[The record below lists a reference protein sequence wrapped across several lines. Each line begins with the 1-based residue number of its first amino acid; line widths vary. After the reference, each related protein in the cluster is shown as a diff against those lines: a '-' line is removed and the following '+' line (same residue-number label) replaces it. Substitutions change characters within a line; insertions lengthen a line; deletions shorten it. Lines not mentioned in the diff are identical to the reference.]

1 MLISVVIPV
10 YNESDLIE
18 HLYEAVMSAMLKFTN
33 DFEVI
38 CVNDGSK
45 DDTLHKLQQCHQK
58 DKRFK
63 VLNLSR
69 NFGHQ
74 SAYTAGLNYAKGDFI
89 AMMDGDLQDPP
100 ELIPTMYKC
109 AIDNNSD
116 VVYGRRTE
124 RHETFFKK
132 LSIKLFHVIFN
143 KLSNINAPAN
153 VGNFSVMNRK
163 ALEAFLALEEKNRYL
178 PGLRFFIGFKQDYVD
193 YSRDDRTIGEA
204 KMNFSRLLKLALDA
218 LFSFSKLPI
227 KICIYLGVIGIIFT
241 LIGGGVV
248 LYKKVTGEAITG
260 WSSILVSM
268 YFLGSVQLLFMGII
282 GEYVHRIFV
291 ETQNRP
297 VFIVKDFFED

>member
-18 HLYEAVMSAMLKFTN
+18 DLYKAVMSAMTKFTD

-45 DDTLHKLQQCHQK
+45 DDTLLKLQVCHQR

-74 SAYTAGLNYAKGDFI
+74 SAYTAGLSYAKGDYV

-100 ELIPTMYKC
+100 ELIADMYKC
-109 AIDNNSD
+109 AIDNQSD

-132 LSIKLFHVIFN
+132 LSIKLFHFIFN

-227 KICIYLGVIGIIFT
+227 KICIYLGMIGIFFT
-241 LIGGGVV
+241 LIGGAVV
-248 LYKKVTGEAITG
+248 LYKKLTGEAITG

>member
-10 YNESDLIE
+10 YNESDLIDD
-18 HLYEAVMSAMLKFTN
+18 LYKAVMSAMTKFTD

-45 DDTLHKLQQCHQK
+45 DDTLLKLQNCHQK

-74 SAYTAGLNYAKGDFI
+74 SAYTAGLSYAKGDYV

-100 ELIPTMYKC
+100 ELIAEMYKC
-109 AIDNNSD
+109 AIDNQSD

-132 LSIKLFHVIFN
+132 LSIKLFHFIFN

-153 VGNFSVMNRK
+153 VGNFSVMNQK
-163 ALEAFLALEEKNRYL
+163 ALKAFLALEEKNRYL

-204 KMNFSRLLKLALDA
+204 KMNFNRLLKLALDA

-227 KICIYLGVIGIIFT
+227 KICIYLGIIGIIFT
-241 LIGGGVV
+241 LMGGAVV

-260 WSSILVSM
+260 WSSILVSI

>member
-10 YNESDLIE
+10 YNESELIE
-18 HLYEAVMSAMLKFTN
+18 DLYEAVMSALKKFT
-33 DFEVI
+33 DSFEVI

-45 DDTLHKLQQCHQK
+45 DDTLLKLLLCHQK

-74 SAYTAGLNYAKGDFI
+74 SAYTAGLTHAKGDFI

-100 ELIPTMYKC
+100 ELIASMYKC

-132 LSIKLFHVIFN
+132 LSIKLFHFIFN

-163 ALEAFLALEEKNRYL
+163 ALQAFLSLEEKNRYL

-241 LIGGGVV
+241 LFGGAVV

-260 WSSILVSM
+260 WTSILVSM

-297 VFIVKDFFED
+297 VFIVKDYFED

>member
-18 HLYEAVMSAMLKFTN
+18 DLYKAVMSAMTKFTD

-45 DDTLHKLQQCHQK
+45 DDTLLKLQVCHQR

-74 SAYTAGLNYAKGDFI
+74 SAYTAGLSYAKGDYV

-100 ELIPTMYKC
+100 ELIADMYKC
-109 AIDNNSD
+109 AIDNQSD

-132 LSIKLFHVIFN
+132 ISIKLFHFIFN

-227 KICIYLGVIGIIFT
+227 KICIYLGMIGIIFT
-241 LIGGGVV
+241 LIGGAVV
-248 LYKKVTGEAITG
+248 LYKKLTGEAITG

>member
-10 YNESDLIE
+10 YNESDLIDD
-18 HLYEAVMSAMLKFTN
+18 LYKAVMSAMTKFTD

-45 DDTLHKLQQCHQK
+45 DDTLLKLQNCHQK

-74 SAYTAGLNYAKGDFI
+74 SAYTAGLSYAKGDYV

-100 ELIPTMYKC
+100 ELIADMYKC
-109 AIDNNSD
+109 AIDNQSD

-132 LSIKLFHVIFN
+132 LSIKLFHFIFN

-153 VGNFSVMNRK
+153 VGNFSVMNQK
-163 ALEAFLALEEKNRYL
+163 ALKAFLALEEKNRYL

-204 KMNFSRLLKLALDA
+204 KMNFNRLLKLALDA

-227 KICIYLGVIGIIFT
+227 KICIYLGIIGIIFT
-241 LIGGGVV
+241 LMGGAVV

-260 WSSILVSM
+260 WSSILVSI

>member
-1 MLISVVIPV
+1 MLVSVVIPV
-10 YNESDLIE
+10 YNESDLIDD
-18 HLYEAVMSAMLKFTN
+18 LYDAVMVAMLKFTN

-45 DDTLHKLQQCHQK
+45 DDTLLKLQLCHQK

-74 SAYTAGLNYAKGDFI
+74 SAYTAGLNYAKGDYI

-100 ELIPTMYKC
+100 ELIASMYKC
-109 AIDNNSD
+109 AIENKSD

-132 LSIKLFHVIFN
+132 LSIKLFHFIFN

-163 ALEAFLALEEKNRYL
+163 ALEAFLALDEKNRYL

-227 KICIYLGVIGIIFT
+227 KICIYLGIIGVIFT
-241 LIGGGVV
+241 LIGGSIVI
-248 LYKKVTGEAITG
+248 YKKIAGDAITG
-260 WSSILVSM
+260 WTSILVSM

-297 VFIVKDFFED
+297 IYIVKDYFED

>member
-10 YNESDLIE
+10 YNESELIHE
-18 HLYEAVMSAMLKFTN
+18 LYNAVTKALTNFTQ

-38 CVNDGSK
+38 CVNDGST
-45 DDTLHKLQQCHQK
+45 DDTLQKLQHCHQK

-74 SAYTAGLNYAKGDFI
+74 AAYTAGLTYAKGNFI

-100 ELIPTMYKC
+100 ELLQAMYQK
-109 AIDNNSD
+109 AIENNAD

-124 RHETFFKK
+124 RHESFFKK
-132 LSIKLFHVIFN
+132 LSISSFHFIFN
-143 KLSNINAPAN
+143 KLSNIKAPPN

-163 ALEAFLALEEKNRYL
+163 ALASFLALDEKNRYL
-178 PGLRFFIGFKQDYVD
+178 PGLRFFIGFKQDFVD
-193 YSRDDRTIGEA
+193 YSRDDRSIGEA
-204 KMNFSRLLKLALDA
+204 KMNFSRLTKLALDA

-227 KICIYLGVIGIIFT
+227 RVCLWLGIAGMVFS
-241 LIGGGVV
+241 LFGGCVV
-248 LYKKVTGEAITG
+248 LYKKMIGEAIVG
-260 WSSILVSM
+260 WTSILVSI
-268 YFLGSVQLLFMGII
+268 YFLGSVQLLFMGIL
-282 GEYVHRIFV
+282 GEYIHRIFV

-297 VFIVKDFFED
+297 IFIVKDYFED

>member
-10 YNESDLIE
+10 YNESELIDT
-18 HLYEAVMSAMLKFTN
+18 LYTAVMNAMLKFTN

-45 DDTLHKLQQCHQK
+45 DDTLLKLQHCHQK
-58 DKRFK
+58 DVRFK

-74 SAYTAGLNYAKGDFI
+74 AAYTAGLNYAKGEYI

-100 ELIPTMYKC
+100 EHIESMLKC
-109 AIDNNSD
+109 AINEQAD

-124 RHETFFKK
+124 RKESFFKK
-132 LSIKLFHVIFN
+132 LSIKMFHFIFN

-163 ALEAFLALEEKNRYL
+163 ALQAFLALDEKNRYL
-178 PGLRFFIGFKQDYVD
+178 PGLRFFIGFKQAYVD

-204 KMNFSRLLKLALDA
+204 KMNFTRLMKLALDA

-227 KICIYLGVIGIIFT
+227 KICIYLGMIGIFFT
-241 LIGGGVV
+241 IAGGCVV
-248 LYKKVTGEAITG
+248 LYKKIDGEAITG
-260 WSSILVSM
+260 WTSILVSI

-297 VFIVKDFFED
+297 IFIVKDYFED

>member
-18 HLYEAVMSAMLKFTN
+18 DLYKAVMSAMTKFTD

-45 DDTLHKLQQCHQK
+45 DDTLLKLQVCHQK

-74 SAYTAGLNYAKGDFI
+74 SAYTAGLSYAKGEYV

-100 ELIPTMYKC
+100 ELIADMYKC
-109 AIDNNSD
+109 AINNQSD

-132 LSIKLFHVIFN
+132 LSIKLFHFIFN

-241 LIGGGVV
+241 LIGGAVV
-248 LYKKVTGEAITG
+248 LYKKLTGEAITG

>member
-18 HLYEAVMSAMLKFTN
+18 DLYKAVMSAMTKFTD

-45 DDTLHKLQQCHQK
+45 DDTLLKLQVCHQR

-74 SAYTAGLNYAKGDFI
+74 SAYTAGLSYAKGDYV

-100 ELIPTMYKC
+100 ELIADMYKC
-109 AIDNNSD
+109 AIDNQSD

-132 LSIKLFHVIFN
+132 ISIKLFHFIFN

-227 KICIYLGVIGIIFT
+227 KICIYLGMIGIVFT
-241 LIGGGVV
+241 LIGGAIV
-248 LYKKVTGEAITG
+248 LYKKLTGEAITG

>member
-1 MLISVVIPV
+1 MLISLVIPV

-18 HLYEAVMSAMLKFTN
+18 DLYKAVMSAMTKFTD

-45 DDTLHKLQQCHQK
+45 DDTLLKLQVCHQR

-74 SAYTAGLNYAKGDFI
+74 SAYTAGLSYAKGDYV

-100 ELIPTMYKC
+100 ELIVDMYKC
-109 AIDNNSD
+109 AINNQSD

-124 RHETFFKK
+124 RHESFFKK
-132 LSIKLFHVIFN
+132 LSIKLFHFIFN

-218 LFSFSKLPI
+218 LFAFSKLPI
-227 KICIYLGVIGIIFT
+227 KICIYLGMIGIIFT
-241 LIGGGVV
+241 LIGGTVV
-248 LYKKVTGEAITG
+248 LFKKLTGEAITG
-260 WSSILVSM
+260 WSSILVSI

>member
-18 HLYEAVMSAMLKFTN
+18 DLYKAVMSAMTKFTD

-45 DDTLHKLQQCHQK
+45 DDTLLKLQVCHQR

-74 SAYTAGLNYAKGDFI
+74 SAYTAGLSYAKGDYV

-100 ELIPTMYKC
+100 ELIADMYKC
-109 AIDNNSD
+109 AIDNQSD

-132 LSIKLFHVIFN
+132 ISIKLFHFIFN

-227 KICIYLGVIGIIFT
+227 KICIGIVFT
-241 LIGGGVV
+241 LIGGAVV
-248 LYKKVTGEAITG
+248 LYKKLTGEAITG

>member
-18 HLYEAVMSAMLKFTN
+18 DLYKAVMSAMTKFTD

-45 DDTLHKLQQCHQK
+45 DDTLLKLQVCHQR

-74 SAYTAGLNYAKGDFI
+74 SAYTAGLSYAKGDYV

-100 ELIPTMYKC
+100 ELIADMYKC
-109 AIDNNSD
+109 AIDNQSD

-132 LSIKLFHVIFN
+132 ISIKLFHFIFN

-227 KICIYLGVIGIIFT
+227 KICIYLGMIGIVFT
-241 LIGGGVV
+241 LIGGAVV
-248 LYKKVTGEAITG
+248 LYKKLTGEAITG

>member
-18 HLYEAVMSAMLKFTN
+18 DLYKAVMSAMTKFTD

-45 DDTLHKLQQCHQK
+45 DDTLLKLQVCHQR

-74 SAYTAGLNYAKGDFI
+74 SAYTAGLSYAKGDYV

-100 ELIPTMYKC
+100 ELIAAMYKC
-109 AIDNNSD
+109 AIDNQSD

-132 LSIKLFHVIFN
+132 LSIKLFHFIFN

-227 KICIYLGVIGIIFT
+227 KICIYLGMIGIIFT
-241 LIGGGVV
+241 LIGGAVV
-248 LYKKVTGEAITG
+248 LYKKLTGEAITG

>member
-1 MLISVVIPV
+1 MLISVVIPL
-10 YNESDLIE
+10 YNESDLIDD
-18 HLYEAVMSAMLKFTN
+18 LYKAVMSAMTKFTN

-45 DDTLHKLQQCHQK
+45 DDTLFKLQQCHNK

-74 SAYTAGLNYAKGDFI
+74 SAYTAGLNYAKGDYV

-100 ELIPTMYKC
+100 ELIASMYEC
-109 AIDNNSD
+109 AIQNQSD

-124 RHETFFKK
+124 RHETYFKK
-132 LSIKLFHVIFN
+132 LSIKLFHIIFN

-163 ALEAFLALEEKNRYL
+163 ALQAFLALDEKNRYL

-193 YSRDDRTIGEA
+193 YSRDNRTIGEA

-218 LFSFSKLPI
+218 IFSFSKLPI

-241 LIGGGVV
+241 LIGGGIVI
-248 LYKKVTGEAITG
+248 YKKIAGEAITG
-260 WSSILVSM
+260 WTSILVSM

-297 VFIVKDFFED
+297 IYIVKDYFED

>member
-18 HLYEAVMSAMLKFTN
+18 DLYKAVMSAMTKFTD

-45 DDTLHKLQQCHQK
+45 DDTLLKLQVCHQR

-74 SAYTAGLNYAKGDFI
+74 SAYTAGLSYAKGEYV

-100 ELIPTMYKC
+100 ELIADMYKC
-109 AIDNNSD
+109 AIDNQSD

-132 LSIKLFHVIFN
+132 LSIKLFHFIFN

-227 KICIYLGVIGIIFT
+227 KICIYLGIIGIIFT
-241 LIGGGVV
+241 LIGGAIV
-248 LYKKVTGEAITG
+248 LYKKLTGEAITG

-297 VFIVKDFFED
+297 VFIVKYR

>member
-18 HLYEAVMSAMLKFTN
+18 DLYKAVMSAMTKFTD

-45 DDTLHKLQQCHQK
+45 DDTLFKLQVCHQR

-74 SAYTAGLNYAKGDFI
+74 SAYTAGLSYAKGDYV

-100 ELIPTMYKC
+100 ELIADMYKC
-109 AIDNNSD
+109 AIDNQSD

-132 LSIKLFHVIFN
+132 LSIKLFHFIFN

-227 KICIYLGVIGIIFT
+227 KICIYLGMIGIVFT
-241 LIGGGVV
+241 LIGGAVV
-248 LYKKVTGEAITG
+248 LYKKLTGEAITG

>member
-10 YNESDLIE
+10 YNESDLIDE
-18 HLYEAVMSAMLKFTN
+18 LYKAVMSAMTKFTD

-45 DDTLHKLQQCHQK
+45 DDTLLKLQVCHQK

-74 SAYTAGLNYAKGDFI
+74 SAYTAGLSYAKGEYV

-100 ELIPTMYKC
+100 ELIAEMYKC
-109 AIDNNSD
+109 AIDNKSD

-132 LSIKLFHVIFN
+132 LSIKLFHFIFN

-241 LIGGGVV
+241 LIGGAVV

-297 VFIVKDFFED
+297 VFIVKDFF

>member
-18 HLYEAVMSAMLKFTN
+18 DLYKAVMSAMTKFTDN
-33 DFEVI
+33 FEVI

-45 DDTLHKLQQCHQK
+45 DDTLLKLQICHQR

-74 SAYTAGLNYAKGDFI
+74 SAYTAGLTYAKGDYV

-100 ELIPTMYKC
+100 ELIEAMYKC
-109 AIDNNSD
+109 AIDNQSD

-132 LSIKLFHVIFN
+132 LSIKTFHFIFN

-241 LIGGGVV
+241 LIGGAIV

-297 VFIVKDFFED
+297 VFIVKDYFED

>member
-1 MLISVVIPV
+1 MLLSVVIPV
-10 YNESDLIE
+10 YNESELIKDL
-18 HLYEAVMSAMLKFTN
+18 YTAVMNAMLKITN

-45 DDTLHKLQQCHQK
+45 DDTLEKLLVYHQQ
-58 DKRFK
+58 DNRFK
-63 VLNLSR
+63 VLSLSR

-74 SAYTAGLNYAKGDFI
+74 AAYTAGLSYAKGDYI

-100 ELIPTMYKC
+100 ELIGSMLEK
-109 AIDNNSD
+109 IKSDDSD

-124 RHETFFKK
+124 RKESFFKK
-132 LSIKLFHVIFN
+132 LSIKMFHLIFN

-153 VGNFSVMNRK
+153 VGNFSVMNKK
-163 ALEAFLALEEKNRYL
+163 ALKAFLALDEKNRYL
-178 PGLRFFIGFKQDYVD
+178 PGLRFFIGFKQSYVD

-204 KMNFSRLLKLALDA
+204 KMNFTKLMKLALDA

-227 KICIYLGVIGIIFT
+227 KICIYLGMIGIFFT
-241 LIGGGVV
+241 IVGGSVV
-248 LYKKVTGEAITG
+248 LYKKMDGEAITG
-260 WSSILVSM
+260 WTSILVSI

-297 VFIVKDFFED
+297 IFIVKDYFED

>member
-18 HLYEAVMSAMLKFTN
+18 DLYKAVMSAMTKFTD

-45 DDTLHKLQQCHQK
+45 DDTLLKLQVCHQR

-74 SAYTAGLNYAKGDFI
+74 SAYTAGLSYAKGDYV

-100 ELIPTMYKC
+100 ELIADMYKC
-109 AIDNNSD
+109 AIDNQSD

-132 LSIKLFHVIFN
+132 LSIKLFHFIFN

-227 KICIYLGVIGIIFT
+227 KICIYLGMIGIIFT
-241 LIGGGVV
+241 LIGGAVV
-248 LYKKVTGEAITG
+248 LYKKLTGEAITG

>member
-1 MLISVVIPV
+1 MQISVVIPV
-10 YNESDLIE
+10 YNESDLIDE
-18 HLYEAVMSAMLKFTN
+18 LYEAVMSAMKKFTD

-45 DDTLHKLQQCHQK
+45 DNTLEKLFHCHQK

-74 SAYTAGLNYAKGDFI
+74 SAYTAGLNYAKGDFV

-100 ELIPTMYKC
+100 ELIEAMYKC
-109 AIDNNSD
+109 AIENNSD

-124 RHETFFKK
+124 RKETFFKK
-132 LSIKLFHVIFN
+132 FSIKLFHFIFN

-163 ALEAFLALEEKNRYL
+163 ALQAFLALEEKNRYL

-218 LFSFSKLPI
+218 IFSFSKLPI
-227 KICIYLGVIGIIFT
+227 KICLYLGIIGIIFT
-241 LIGGGVV
+241 MIGGMVV
-248 LYKKVTGEAITG
+248 IYKKLTGEAITG
-260 WSSILVSM
+260 WTSILVSL

-291 ETQNRP
+291 ETQSRP
-297 VFIVKDFFED
+297 VYIVKDFFED

>member
-18 HLYEAVMSAMLKFTN
+18 DLYKAVMSAMTKFTD

-45 DDTLHKLQQCHQK
+45 DDTLLKLQVCHQR

-74 SAYTAGLNYAKGDFI
+74 SAYTAGLSYAKGDYV

-100 ELIPTMYKC
+100 ELIVDMYKC
-109 AIDNNSD
+109 AIDNQSD

-132 LSIKLFHVIFN
+132 ISIKLFHFIFN

-227 KICIYLGVIGIIFT
+227 KICIYLGMIGIVFT
-241 LIGGGVV
+241 LIGGAIV
-248 LYKKVTGEAITG
+248 LYKKLTGEAITG

>member
-18 HLYEAVMSAMLKFTN
+18 DLYKAVMSAMTKFTDN
-33 DFEVI
+33 FEVI

-45 DDTLHKLQQCHQK
+45 DDTLLKLQICHQR

-74 SAYTAGLNYAKGDFI
+74 SAYTAGLTYAKGDYV

-100 ELIPTMYKC
+100 ELIEAMYKC
-109 AIDNNSD
+109 AIDNQSD

-132 LSIKLFHVIFN
+132 LSIKIFHFIFN

-227 KICIYLGVIGIIFT
+227 KICIYLGVIGVIFT
-241 LIGGGVV
+241 LIGGAIV

>member
-18 HLYEAVMSAMLKFTN
+18 DLYKAVMSAMTKFTD

-45 DDTLHKLQQCHQK
+45 DDTLLKLQVCHQR

-74 SAYTAGLNYAKGDFI
+74 SAYTAGLSYAKGEYV

-100 ELIPTMYKC
+100 ELIADMYKC
-109 AIDNNSD
+109 AIHNQSD

-132 LSIKLFHVIFN
+132 LSIKLFHFIFN

-153 VGNFSVMNRK
+153 VGNYSVMNRK

-227 KICIYLGVIGIIFT
+227 KICIYLGMIGIIFT
-241 LIGGGVV
+241 LIGGAIV
-248 LYKKVTGEAITG
+248 LYKKLTGEAITG

>member
-18 HLYEAVMSAMLKFTN
+18 DLYKAVMSAMTKFTD

-45 DDTLHKLQQCHQK
+45 DDTLLKLQVCHQR

-74 SAYTAGLNYAKGDFI
+74 SAYTAGLSYAKGDYV

-100 ELIPTMYKC
+100 ELIADMYKC
-109 AIDNNSD
+109 AIDNQSD
-116 VVYGRRTE
+116 VVYGQRTE

-132 LSIKLFHVIFN
+132 LSIKLFHFIFN

-227 KICIYLGVIGIIFT
+227 KICIYLGMIGIVFT
-241 LIGGGVV
+241 LIGGAVV
-248 LYKKVTGEAITG
+248 LYKKLTGEAITG

>member
-18 HLYEAVMSAMLKFTN
+18 DLYKAVMSAMTKFTD

-45 DDTLHKLQQCHQK
+45 DDTLLKLQVCHQR

-74 SAYTAGLNYAKGDFI
+74 SAYTAGLSYAKGDYV

-100 ELIPTMYKC
+100 ELIADMYKC
-109 AIDNNSD
+109 AIDNQSD

-132 LSIKLFHVIFN
+132 LSIKLFHFIFN

-227 KICIYLGVIGIIFT
+227 KICIYLGMIGIVFT
-241 LIGGGVV
+241 LIGGAIV
-248 LYKKVTGEAITG
+248 LYKKLTGEAITG

>member
-18 HLYEAVMSAMLKFTN
+18 DLYKAVMSAMTKFTD

-45 DDTLHKLQQCHQK
+45 DDTLLKLQVCHQR

-74 SAYTAGLNYAKGDFI
+74 SAYTAGLSYAKGDYV

-100 ELIPTMYKC
+100 ELIADMYKC
-109 AIDNNSD
+109 AIDNQSD

-132 LSIKLFHVIFN
+132 LSIKLFHFIFN

-227 KICIYLGVIGIIFT
+227 KICIYLGMIGIVFT
-241 LIGGGVV
+241 LIGGAVV
-248 LYKKVTGEAITG
+248 LYKKLTGEAITG

>member
-18 HLYEAVMSAMLKFTN
+18 DLYKAVMSAMTKFTN

-45 DDTLHKLQQCHQK
+45 DDTLLKLQVCHQR

-74 SAYTAGLNYAKGDFI
+74 SAYTAGLSYAKGDYV

-100 ELIPTMYKC
+100 ELIADMYKC
-109 AIDNNSD
+109 AIDNQSD

-132 LSIKLFHVIFN
+132 LSIKLFHFIFN

-227 KICIYLGVIGIIFT
+227 KICIYLGMIGIVFT
-241 LIGGGVV
+241 LIGGAVV
-248 LYKKVTGEAITG
+248 LYKKLTGEAITG

>member
-18 HLYEAVMSAMLKFTN
+18 DLYEAVMSALKKFTN

-45 DDTLHKLQQCHQK
+45 DDTLLKLQLCHQK

-74 SAYTAGLNYAKGDFI
+74 SAYTAGLNYAKGEYI

-100 ELIPTMYKC
+100 ELIASMYQC
-109 AIDNNSD
+109 AVDNKSD

-132 LSIKLFHVIFN
+132 LSIKLFHLIFN

-163 ALEAFLALEEKNRYL
+163 ALQAFLALDEKNRYL

-227 KICIYLGVIGIIFT
+227 KICIYLGIIGIVFT

-260 WSSILVSM
+260 WTSILVSM

-297 VFIVKDFFED
+297 IYIVKDYFED

>member
-18 HLYEAVMSAMLKFTN
+18 DLYKAVMSAMTKFTD

-45 DDTLHKLQQCHQK
+45 DDTLLKLQVCHQR

-74 SAYTAGLNYAKGDFI
+74 SAYTAGLSYAKGDYV

-100 ELIPTMYKC
+100 ELIADMYKC
-109 AIDNNSD
+109 AIDNQSD

-132 LSIKLFHVIFN
+132 FSIKLFHFIFN

-227 KICIYLGVIGIIFT
+227 KICIYLGMIGIVFT
-241 LIGGGVV
+241 LIGGAVV
-248 LYKKVTGEAITG
+248 LYKKLTGEAITG

>member
-18 HLYEAVMSAMLKFTN
+18 DLYKAVMSAMTKFTN

-45 DDTLHKLQQCHQK
+45 DDTLLKLQVCHQR

-74 SAYTAGLNYAKGDFI
+74 SAYTAGLSYAKGDYV

-100 ELIPTMYKC
+100 ELIADMYKC
-109 AIDNNSD
+109 AIDNQSD

-132 LSIKLFHVIFN
+132 LSIKLFHFIFN

-227 KICIYLGVIGIIFT
+227 KICIYLGMIGIIFT
-241 LIGGGVV
+241 LIGGAVV
-248 LYKKVTGEAITG
+248 LYKKLTGEAITG

>member
-10 YNESDLIE
+10 YNESELIDT
-18 HLYEAVMSAMLKFTN
+18 LYTAVMNAMLKFTN

-45 DDTLHKLQQCHQK
+45 DDTLFKLQLCHQK
-58 DKRFK
+58 DVRFK

-74 SAYTAGLNYAKGDFI
+74 AAYTAGLNYAKGEYI

-100 ELIPTMYKC
+100 EHIESMLKC
-109 AIDNNSD
+109 AINEQAD

-124 RHETFFKK
+124 RKESFFKK
-132 LSIKLFHVIFN
+132 LSIKMFHFIFN

-163 ALEAFLALEEKNRYL
+163 ALQAFLALDEKNRYL
-178 PGLRFFIGFKQDYVD
+178 PGLRFFIGFKQAYVD

-204 KMNFSRLLKLALDA
+204 KMNFTRLMKLALDA

-227 KICIYLGVIGIIFT
+227 KICIYLGMIGIFFT
-241 LIGGGVV
+241 IAGGCVV
-248 LYKKVTGEAITG
+248 LYKKIDGEAITG
-260 WSSILVSM
+260 WTSILVSI

-297 VFIVKDFFED
+297 IFIVKDYFED

>member
-18 HLYEAVMSAMLKFTN
+18 DLYKAVMSAMTKFTD

-45 DDTLHKLQQCHQK
+45 DDTLLKLQVCHQR

-74 SAYTAGLNYAKGDFI
+74 SAYTAGLSYAKGDYV

-100 ELIPTMYKC
+100 DLIADMYKC
-109 AIDNNSD
+109 AIDNQSD

-132 LSIKLFHVIFN
+132 LSIKLFHFIFN

-227 KICIYLGVIGIIFT
+227 KICIYLGMIGIIFT
-241 LIGGGVV
+241 LIGGAVV
-248 LYKKVTGEAITG
+248 LYKKLTGEAITG

>member
-1 MLISVVIPV
+1 MLLSVVIPV
-10 YNESDLIE
+10 YNESELIKDL
-18 HLYEAVMSAMLKFTN
+18 YTAVMNAMLKITN

-45 DDTLHKLQQCHQK
+45 DDTLEKLYAYHQQ

-63 VLNLSR
+63 VLSLSR

-74 SAYTAGLNYAKGDFI
+74 AAYTAGLAHAKGDYI

-100 ELIPTMYKC
+100 ELIGSMLEKIKT
-109 AIDNNSD
+109 DDSD

-124 RHETFFKK
+124 RKESFFKK
-132 LSIKLFHVIFN
+132 LSIKMFHLIFN

-163 ALEAFLALEEKNRYL
+163 ALQAFLALDEKNRYL
-178 PGLRFFIGFKQDYVD
+178 PGLRFFIGFKQSYVD

-204 KMNFSRLLKLALDA
+204 KMNFTKLMKLALDA

-227 KICIYLGVIGIIFT
+227 KICIYLGMIGIFFT
-241 LIGGGVV
+241 IVGGCVV
-248 LYKKVTGEAITG
+248 LYKKMDGEAITG
-260 WSSILVSM
+260 WTSILVSI

-297 VFIVKDFFED
+297 IYIVKDYFED